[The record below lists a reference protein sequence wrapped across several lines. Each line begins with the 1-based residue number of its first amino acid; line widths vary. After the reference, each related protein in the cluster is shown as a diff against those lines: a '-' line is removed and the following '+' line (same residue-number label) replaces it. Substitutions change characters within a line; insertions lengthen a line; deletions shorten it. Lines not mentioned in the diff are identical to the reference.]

1 MTAAIT
7 AANLTK
13 KYGALTAVDG
23 ISFSIEEGECFGFLG
38 PNGAG
43 KTTTVRMIHCVS
55 PITSGEITV
64 LGQRAHID
72 NRAIKMMTG
81 VVPQEITLDRDLT
94 VYENLRVFGYFFN
107 IPGAEARRRIDELL
121 AFVEL
126 EAKRNEKISDLSTGM
141 KRRLLVARA
150 LLNKPRLII
159 ADEPTTGLDP
169 QARHLIWQRLRLL
182 KRQGTTLILTTQ
194 YMEEAQQ
201 LCDRIVVM
209 YQGRILREGVPSRL
223 VEEEIGR
230 EVVEIRVPGG
240 GAVSG
245 VVEEED
251 AKVEEEDARLV
262 AALGEAACGHERV
275 GDTIYFYCRDGK
287 DLMRKAVELN
297 LPSVLNRPATLEDVF
312 LKLTGRSLI
321 E

>member
-1 MTAAIT
+1 MAVAIT
-7 AANLTK
+7 ATDLTK
-13 KYGALTAVDG
+13 KFKDLVAVNG
-23 ISFSIEEGECFGFLG
+23 ISFSINEGECFGFLG

-55 PITSGEITV
+55 PITSGSLSV
-64 LGQRAHID
+64 LGMNAHID
-72 NRAIKMMTG
+72 NRKIKMLTG
-81 VVPQEITLDRDLT
+81 VIPQEITLDVDLT
-94 VYENLRVFGYFFN
+94 VYENLLVFSFFFD
-107 IPGAEARRRIDELL
+107 IPRAEAHKRIAELL

-126 EAKRNEKISDLSTGM
+126 EGKRNSKIGELSTGM

-150 LLNKPRLII
+150 LLNKPKLII

-182 KRQGTTLILTTQ
+182 KREGTTLVLTTQ

-209 YQGRILREGVPSRL
+209 HQGRILKEGVPAAL

-230 EVVEIRVPGG
+230 EVVEIRIP
-240 GAVSG
+240 
-245 VVEEED
+245 EEED
-251 AKVEEEDARLV
+251 SGLV
-262 AALGEAACGHERV
+262 AKLSDVSCGHERV
-275 GDTIYFYCRDGK
+275 GDTIYFYCMDSR
-287 DLMRKAVELN
+287 DLMRRAVEIN
-297 LPSVLNRPATLEDVF
+297 LPNVLNRPATLEDVF
-312 LKLTGRSLI
+312 LKLTGRSLV